1 MFDRR
6 NQVPQGHHNA
16 PAPGYGQPDELENFA
31 QIKVVGVGGGGSNA
45 VNRMI
50 RAEVRGVEFI
60 AVNTDAQALLNSD
73 APTRIRIGDKVTK
86 GLGSGGNPDMGR
98 KAAEE
103 SQDELFDS
111 LRGADMIFIAAG
123 MGGGTGTGAAPY
135 LAQIAHEVG
144 ALTVAVVTKPFNFEG
159 SRRSRVADEGIAA
172 LRQYV
177 DALIT
182 IPNQRL
188 LEVAGKNTTVPEAF
202 RLADDVLRQGIQGIS
217 DLITY
222 HGVINVDFADVKSIM
237 SDAGSALMA
246 IGTAS
251 GDNRCVEAARMAIES
266 PLLEISIDGAKGV
279 LFNIYAS
286 EELSIIEVNEAAE
299 LIRSVADPDAN
310 IIFGAVID
318 PNMGKDVKLTLIA
331 TGFDSVRRAPAQQG
345 AQAAAPHP
353 QYAAAPLPQRSVQQ
367 EPRPMYQPR
376 PQQPQAR
383 PAPPP
388 PQPPAPS
395 GNQDDL
401 DIPPFLRYRQR

>member
-1 MFDRR
+1 MFDRK
-6 NQVPQGHHNA
+6 NPTAHHT
-16 PAPGYGQPDELENFA
+16 PAPSFPQPADLENFA
-31 QIKVVGVGGGGSNA
+31 QIKVIGVGGGGSNA

-86 GLGSGGNPDMGR
+86 GLGSGGNPDVGR

-103 SQDELFDS
+103 SQDELFDT

-135 LAQIAHEVG
+135 IAQIAREVG

-159 SRRSRVADEGIAA
+159 TRRARVSEEGINS

-222 HGVINVDFADVKSIM
+222 HGVINVDFADVKTIM

-246 IGTAS
+246 IGHAS

-331 TGFDSVRRAPAQQG
+331 TGFDSVRRAPQQVP
-345 AQAAAPHP
+345 AHLQTAHP
-353 QYAAAPLPQRSVQQ
+353 TLQPVTRPPVP
-367 EPRPMYQPR
+367 EPRPLGAYVPPQPVA
-376 PQQPQAR
+376 PAR
-383 PAPPP
+383 SGPVAPAPAPAAPPP
-388 PQPPAPS
+388 P
-395 GNQDDL
+395 QDDL